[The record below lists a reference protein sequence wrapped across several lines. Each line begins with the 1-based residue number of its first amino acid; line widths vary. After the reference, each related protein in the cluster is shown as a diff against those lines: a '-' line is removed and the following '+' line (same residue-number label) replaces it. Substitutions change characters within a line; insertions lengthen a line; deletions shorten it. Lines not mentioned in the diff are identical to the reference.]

1 MLELWNLLVLLI
13 SDRIRLYN
21 YRMFVCYCSFHGA
34 HRYKVHDSTRLRYE
48 TVHTRY
54 NVHDS
59 TRLRYETVHDST
71 RLRYETVFIRYTVH
85 DSTRT
90 LDMKMSIRNK
100 VHDSTKPIDM
110 YVTLDTR
117 QE

>member
-1 MLELWNLLVLLI
+1 MLI
-13 SDRIRLYN
+13 YDRFRLNN
-21 YRMFVCYCSFHGA
+21 YIMFVCYCSFHGA
-34 HRYKVHDSTRLRYE
+34 HRYK
-48 TVHTRY
+48 
-54 NVHDS
+54 
-59 TRLRYETVHDST
+59 VHDST

-90 LDMKMSIRNK
+90 LDMKVSIRNK

>member
-21 YRMFVCYCSFHGA
+21 YRMFVCYCSF
-34 HRYKVHDSTRLRYE
+34 
-48 TVHTRY
+48 
-54 NVHDS
+54 
-59 TRLRYETVHDST
+59 
-71 RLRYETVFIRYTVH
+71 TVFIRYTVH

-90 LDMKMSIRNK
+90 LDMKVSIRNK

>member
-1 MLELWNLLVLLI
+1 MKRCMTAPDLDMKRCILGI
-13 SDRIRLYN
+13 TCMTAPD
-21 YRMFVCYCSFHGA
+21 
-34 HRYKVHDSTRLRYE
+34 
-48 TVHTRY
+48 
-54 NVHDS
+54 
-59 TRLRYETVHDST
+59 RYETVHDST

-85 DSTRT
+85 DSDRT
-90 LDMKMSIRNK
+90 LDMKVSIRNK